1 MFVCLHIFGHLMKLC
16 DSNLTQKPEGNIL
29 LHLLYPWK
37 FPRKIKT
44 MNRCWVDLTSFLTL
58 NDTVYDESPGL
69 PQAA

>member
-44 MNRCWVDLTSFLTL
+44 MNRC
-58 NDTVYDESPGL
+58 
-69 PQAA
+69 